1 MKKIQNPI
9 KICLRLRK
17 FLIFRWLDMGEHGR
31 ELLLSAPSVLQ
42 LYCTCIDLSC
52 WRRMQDAGLDAA
64 MVPPPFFWYWILC
77 TQVLCYFNLQSH
89 KIKLRKSVEGTGK
102 VWLPS

>member
-31 ELLLSAPSVLQ
+31 ELLLSAPSILQ

-52 WRRMQDAGLDAA
+52 WRRMQDWMQPWCHHHFSGIR
-64 MVPPPFFWYWILC
+64 FHILRSC
-77 TQVLCYFNLQSH
+77 AILICNHT
-89 KIKLRKSVEGTGK
+89 K
-102 VWLPS
+102 